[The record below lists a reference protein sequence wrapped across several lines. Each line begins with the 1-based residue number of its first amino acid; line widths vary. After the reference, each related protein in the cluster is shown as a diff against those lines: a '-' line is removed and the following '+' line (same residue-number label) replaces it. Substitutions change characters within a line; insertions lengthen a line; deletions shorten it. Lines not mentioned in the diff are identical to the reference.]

1 MDEERSGGA
10 VDVKLM
16 SLDSSDA
23 AQQQQGSV
31 CVCVCAY
38 TALGRREL
46 RPQLRHYITARTVV
60 THVSLQ

>member
-1 MDEERSGGA
+1 MGEERSGEA

-31 CVCVCAY
+31 CVRACVCMHVCVHS
-38 TALGRREL
+38 TGS
-46 RPQLRHYITARTVV
+46 ARVKATSQ
-60 THVSLQ
+60 T